1 MSEEEYEQG
10 KSYSGT
16 LCRILRLIFLFSCI
30 VKAQMEA
37 AFVAEMDQAVVDVR
51 NVAQFAKDAEQ

>member
-1 MSEEEYEQG
+1 MQ
-10 KSYSGT
+10 
-16 LCRILRLIFLFSCI
+16 
-30 VKAQMEA
+30 AQMEA